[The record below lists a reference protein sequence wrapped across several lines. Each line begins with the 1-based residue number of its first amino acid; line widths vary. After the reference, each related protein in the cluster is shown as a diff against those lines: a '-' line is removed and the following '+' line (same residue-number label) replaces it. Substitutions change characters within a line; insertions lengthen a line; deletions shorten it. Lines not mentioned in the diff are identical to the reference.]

1 MALGINLFRI
11 LKLLVLVFDGVLSLV
26 SIDQN
31 LLESHELTGLPLV

>member
-31 LLESHELTGLPLV
+31 LLESHELTRLPLV